1 VEEGAEGS
9 HRTAV
14 VVDVVAAAVERGELE
29 LVALASFVIE
39 PGELRVV
46 VRCRRVYS
54 RLDRTLVEE
63 ESYLDRR
70 SI

>member
-1 VEEGAEGS
+1 MEEGAEGS
-9 HRTAV
+9 HHTAV
-14 VVDVVAAAVERGELE
+14 VVAVAVERGELE

-54 RLDRTLVEE
+54 RLDRILVEE
-63 ESYLDRR
+63 ESCLDRR